1 MKITMKNKDLAK
13 AINFLNSLNLK
24 GKDSR
29 SRSKFIRLLEK
40 YFEELKDDELELLRE
55 FDLLDEN
62 GNIKQ
67 DTSDTDS
74 IRLFNIEQEKLY
86 SEQVVIN
93 CEDIID
99 RMNTLKEVLENLD
112 TELSGDDA
120 YIYDYLLDEIE
131 K

>member
-1 MKITMKNKDLAK
+1 MKNRDLVK

-67 DTSDTDS
+67 DTNDTDS

>member
-1 MKITMKNKDLAK
+1 MKNRDLAK
-13 AINFLNSLNLK
+13 AIKFLNSLNLK

-29 SRSKFIRLLEK
+29 SRSKFIRLLER

-67 DTSDTDS
+67 DTDDTNS
-74 IRLFNIEQEKLY
+74 IRLFNTEQEKLY

-99 RMNTLKEVLENLD
+99 RMNTLKDVLENLD

-120 YIYDYLLDEIE
+120 YIYDYLLDEMD

>member
-1 MKITMKNKDLAK
+1 MKNRDLAK

-40 YFEELKDDELELLRE
+40 YFEELKDDELELLKE

-67 DTSDTDS
+67 DMDDTES
-74 IRLFNIEQEKLY
+74 IRLFNTEQEKLY
-86 SEQVVIN
+86 SEKVVIN

-120 YIYDYLLDEIE
+120 YIYDYLLDEME

>member
-1 MKITMKNKDLAK
+1 MNITMKNRDLAK

-55 FDLLDEN
+55 FNLLDEN

-67 DTSDTDS
+67 DTDDTES

-86 SEQVVIN
+86 SEKVVIN

-99 RMNTLKEVLENLD
+99 RMITLKEVLENLD

-120 YIYDYLLDEIE
+120 YIYDYVLDEME

>member
-1 MKITMKNKDLAK
+1 MKITMKNRDLAK

-40 YFEELKDDELELLRE
+40 YFEELKDDELELLKE

-67 DTSDTDS
+67 DMDDTES
-74 IRLFNIEQEKLY
+74 IRLFNTEQEKLY
-86 SEQVVIN
+86 SEKVVIN

-120 YIYDYLLDEIE
+120 YIYDYLLDEME

>member
-1 MKITMKNKDLAK
+1 MKITMKNRDLAK
-13 AINFLNSLNLK
+13 AIKFLNSLNLK

-29 SRSKFIRLLEK
+29 SRSKFIRLLER

-67 DTSDTDS
+67 DTDDTNS
-74 IRLFNIEQEKLY
+74 IRLFNTEQEKLY

-99 RMNTLKEVLENLD
+99 RMNTLKDVLENLD

-120 YIYDYLLDEIE
+120 YIYDYLLDEMD

>member
-1 MKITMKNKDLAK
+1 MKNRDLAK

-40 YFEELKDDELELLRE
+40 YFEELKDDELELLKE
-55 FDLLDEN
+55 LDLLDEN

-67 DTSDTDS
+67 DTNDTDS

-120 YIYDYLLDEIE
+120 YIYDYLLDEFE

>member
-1 MKITMKNKDLAK
+1 MKNRDLAK
-13 AINFLNSLNLK
+13 AINFLNNLNLK

-40 YFEELKDDELELLRE
+40 YFEELKDDEIELLRE

-67 DTSDTDS
+67 DTDNTDS

-86 SEQVVIN
+86 SEKVVIN

-99 RMNTLKEVLENLD
+99 RMITLKEVLENLD

>member
-1 MKITMKNKDLAK
+1 MKITMKNRDLIK
-13 AINFLNSLNLK
+13 AIKFLNSLNLK

-40 YFEELKDDELELLRE
+40 YFEELKDDELELFKE

-67 DTSDTDS
+67 DTNDTDI
-74 IRLFNIEQEKLY
+74 IRLFNTEQEKLY

-99 RMNTLKEVLENLD
+99 RMITLKEALENLD

-120 YIYDYLLDEIE
+120 YIYDYLLDEME

>member
-1 MKITMKNKDLAK
+1 MKNRDLAK

-40 YFEELKDDELELLRE
+40 YFEELKDDELELLKE
-55 FDLLDEN
+55 LDLLDEN

-67 DTSDTDS
+67 DTNDTDS

-112 TELSGDDA
+112 IELSGDDA
-120 YIYDYLLDEIE
+120 YIYDYLLDEFE

>member
-1 MKITMKNKDLAK
+1 MKIIMKNRDLVK

-67 DTSDTDS
+67 DTNDTDS

>member
-1 MKITMKNKDLAK
+1 MKNRDLAK

-40 YFEELKDDELELLRE
+40 YFEELKDDEIELLRE

-67 DTSDTDS
+67 DTDNTDS

-86 SEQVVIN
+86 SEKVVIN

-99 RMNTLKEVLENLD
+99 RMITLKEVLENLD

>member
-1 MKITMKNKDLAK
+1 MKNRDLAK
-13 AINFLNSLNLK
+13 AIKFLNSLNLK

-29 SRSKFIRLLEK
+29 SRSKFIRLLEQ
-40 YFEELKDDELELLRE
+40 YFEELKDDELELLKE

-67 DTSDTDS
+67 ELNDTDS
-74 IRLFNIEQEKLY
+74 IRLFNTEQEKLY
-86 SEQVVIN
+86 SEQVIIN
-93 CEDIID
+93 CEDNID

-120 YIYDYLLDEIE
+120 YIYDYLLDEME

>member
-1 MKITMKNKDLAK
+1 MKITMKNRDLAK

-40 YFEELKDDELELLRE
+40 YFEELKDDELELLKE

-67 DTSDTDS
+67 DTNDTDS

>member
-1 MKITMKNKDLAK
+1 MKITMKNRDLAK
-13 AINFLNSLNLK
+13 AIRFLNSLNLK

-40 YFEELKDDELELLRE
+40 YFEELKDDELELLKE
-55 FDLLDEN
+55 FNLLDEN

-67 DTSDTDS
+67 ETNDTES
-74 IRLFNIEQEKLY
+74 IRLFNTEQEKLY

-93 CEDIID
+93 CEDNID

-120 YIYDYLLDEIE
+120 YIYDYLLDEME

>member
-1 MKITMKNKDLAK
+1 MKIIMKNRDLAK

-40 YFEELKDDELELLRE
+40 YFEELKDDELELLKE
-55 FDLLDEN
+55 LDLLDEN

-67 DTSDTDS
+67 DTNDTDS

-120 YIYDYLLDEIE
+120 YIYDYLLDEFE

>member
-1 MKITMKNKDLAK
+1 MKITMKNRDLAK

-40 YFEELKDDELELLRE
+40 YFEELKDDELELLKE

-67 DTSDTDS
+67 DTNDADS